1 MGNINILK
9 ENFLKDINLLKTN
22 NDFVKLKTELGNEY
36 FEMLTETWGDE
47 ILETGKSMLN
57 YLFDLLNKDIN
68 LGLSTFNIIFSG
80 YQDIK
85 YSDIFTPY
93 YDSLTTRRLWVLS
106 TKKYDLSDHYN
117 NSLIF
122 NTYFRWY
129 ASTFELF
136 RKMLIFDCFCLGQFT
151 ERPINVKNYLFSM
164 QDPIK
169 KLKSESSA
177 NRQPL
182 FTFYNST
189 IRHSIAHGNIVIIP
203 NKGIFIRETNENNS
217 EIIQTK
223 YGLNPEDFINSVSK
237 NIEIMY
243 SSVRLFFY
251 ITINYL
257 FTKHIKL
264 FELYINQ
271 SVFRDEVFISMIQS
285 IQQDT
290 ENVVY

>member
-1 MGNINILK
+1 MTNKDL
-9 ENFLKDINLLKTN
+9 ERNFLKDINKLKTN
-22 NDFVKLKTELGNEY
+22 NDFINLRDELGNEY
-36 FEMLTETWGDE
+36 YEMITGTWGNE
-47 ILETGKSMLN
+47 ILESGKTMLL
-57 YLFDLLNKDIN
+57 YIFDLLNKDIKK
-68 LGLSTFNIIFSG
+68 GLATFNVIFSG
-80 YQDIK
+80 YSDIK

-93 YDSLTTRRLWVLS
+93 YDSLTTRRLWVKS
-106 TKKYDLSDHYN
+106 TEKYDLSNHYN

-136 RKMLIFDCFCLGQFT
+136 RKLLIFDCYCLGQFN

-169 KLKSESSA
+169 KLQSEGPS
-177 NRQPL
+177 NRKAL

-203 NKGIFIRETNENNS
+203 NKGIVIRETNSTKS

-223 YGLNPEDFINSVSK
+223 YDINPEDFIQSVSK

-251 ITINYL
+251 ITINHL
-257 FTKHIKL
+257 FTKHIDLFKL
-264 FELYINQ
+264 HIDQ
-271 SVFRDEVFISMIQS
+271 SIFRDDVFISMIQS